1 MRGERRREIS
11 RDEKS
16 HCWLC
21 LCSNSCTP
29 PWPTLQRLP
38 FVRAKFSGSACS
50 QHPFIKRDKCLP
62 RVKGT
67 LPLHTG
73 AHKGLAG
80 APSLVRCF
88 PGDTDGIQAL
98 GPWTLVFWG
107 CPSLA
112 HFPDFFSSKRALQK
126 TWDWRFLL
134 KAALFSSV
142 YSSVA
147 IYFTKNSCSEQSGS
161 AVAWYKGILFK
172 TKPLQQIGLKYQN
185 IQIFMCVSNKQYNVS
200 YILL

>member
-1 MRGERRREIS
+1 MTHFAEAALCESKVLWQCLLTTSLHKERQMLTPCERNSATPHWGTQGLSWSSLLSQVFSRGHWWHSSS
-11 RDEKS
+11 RSLD
-16 HCWLC
+16 
-21 LCSNSCTP
+21 SCFLGLSQP
-29 PWPTLQRLP
+29 GS
-38 FVRAKFSGSACS
+38 FSRFFFFQEGSAE
-50 QHPFIKRDKCLP
+50 
-62 RVKGT
+62 
-67 LPLHTG
+67 
-73 AHKGLAG
+73 
-80 APSLVRCF
+80 
-88 PGDTDGIQAL
+88 
-98 GPWTLVFWG
+98 
-107 CPSLA
+107 
-112 HFPDFFSSKRALQK
+112 